1 MVLIVET
8 PQKIEIKENK
18 LSIKELFII
27 LLSWIFL
34 WLLQNYFLFWTNLN
48 WISFLIFMLFYY
60 LVFAFLSIKLNIKIT
75 NKVITVWAL
84 VILISIFKL
93 LRAWETITLFN
104 NLSIIF
110 LNLLIIVLILKENFE
125 KIKLSDYILWYIN
138 IIFWSLFWLLI
149 WLENL
154 ISTKCT
160 LKLNMLWWK
169 WNNIFKWILMTIPLI
184 FIFIQLFSS
193 ADIIFK
199 NILDSVFNF
208 DFLLNIN
215 IWIRLINILIFIAI
229 FTWIFTY
236 LLTNYKNKKE
246 EIELETTFD
255 DKKHIEINIML
266 FSIVVLF
273 LFFIILQIN
282 YLFAWEQ
289 IFLNQWY
296 TYSEYAKKWF
306 IELIITAVI
315 VSILLWK
322 IDDYL
327 YSHKKISD
335 SKIYKLL
342 SSSLIILTIVIL
354 ISAFYKLYLYI
365 NAYWLTETRFYSY
378 MFIVILWISLLML
391 LVKMYKFIKEWHFII
406 IVFSFYLAWLLISN
420 IINPESFISDHNLNK
435 IYKWRLSTD
444 YSYIQKRS
452 SDAIDNVIVAYK
464 RQSWDDRDSIRQ
476 NLCDILK
483 KSKND
488 LTNWKNMNYSTY
500 KAYKK
505 LLPLES
511 ELNCT
516 IDDNKNIL
524 R

>member
-8 PQKIEIKENK
+8 LQKVEMKENK
-18 LSIKELFII
+18 LSIKELIII
-27 LLSWIFL
+27 LFSWILL

-48 WISFLIFMLFYY
+48 WISFFIFIIFYY
-60 LVFAFLSIKLNIKIT
+60 LVFIFLAIKLDIKIP
-75 NKVITVWAL
+75 NNVILIWSL

-93 LRAWETITLFN
+93 FRAWWTITLFN

-110 LNLLIIVLILKENFE
+110 LNLLIIVLILKEKFE
-125 KIKLSDYILWYIN
+125 KIKLIDYLSWYIN

-154 ISTKCT
+154 ISTKWT
-160 LKLNMLWWK
+160 IKLSILWWK
-169 WNNIFKWILMTIPLI
+169 WNNILKWVLMTIPLI

-193 ADIIFK
+193 ADVIFK
-199 NILDSVFNF
+199 NILDSIFNF
-208 DFLLNIN
+208 DFLLNVN
-215 IWIRLINILIFIAI
+215 IWIRLVNILIFIAI

-246 EIELETTFD
+246 EVELENTFD

-266 FSIVVLF
+266 SSIVILF
-273 LFFIILQIN
+273 LSFIILQIN

-296 TYSEYAKKWF
+296 TYSEYAKRWF
-306 IELIITAVI
+306 VELIITAVI
-315 VSILLWK
+315 VSMLLWK

-327 YSHKKISD
+327 YFHKKNSD
-335 SKIYKLL
+335 SKTYKFL
-342 SSSLIILTIVIL
+342 SSALIILTIIIL
-354 ISAFYKLYLYI
+354 VSAFYRLYLYI

-378 MFIVILWISLLML
+378 MFIVILWISLLMFL
-391 LVKMYKFIKEWHFII
+391 IKIYKFIKEWHFII
-406 IVFSFYLAWLLISN
+406 IIFSFYLVWLLISN
-420 IINPESFISDHNLNK
+420 IINPESFISDYNLNK
-435 IYKWRLSTD
+435 TYKWRLSTD

-452 SDAIDNVIVAYK
+452 SDAIDNIILSYK
-464 RQSWDDRDSIRQ
+464 KQSWEDKDTIKQ

-488 LTNWKNMNYSTY
+488 LSNWKNMNYSTY

-511 ELNCT
+511 ELNCI
-516 IDDNKNIL
+516 IDDNETTSM
-524 R
+524 